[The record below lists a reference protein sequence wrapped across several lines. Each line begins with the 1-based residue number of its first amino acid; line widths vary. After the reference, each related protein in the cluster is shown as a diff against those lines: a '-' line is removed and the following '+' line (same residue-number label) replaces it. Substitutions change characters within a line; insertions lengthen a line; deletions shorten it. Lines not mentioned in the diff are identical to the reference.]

1 MHLFVPDL
9 NVWVTGLNCR
19 LPFPRGTVMDAK
31 VLGSINHDAMG
42 IERRP
47 SPAVGGD
54 VLFLKVVRFVGLN
67 VFHQN
72 GNVRVTVG
80 S

>member
-9 NVWVTGLNCR
+9 NIWVTGLDCR
-19 LPFPRGTVMDAK
+19 LPLSRSTVLDAK
-31 VLGSINHDAMG
+31 VLGSINHDALG

-47 SPAVGGD
+47 SSTVVGN
-54 VLFLKVVRFVGLN
+54 VLFLEVVRLVGLN

-72 GNVRVTVG
+72 GNIRVTVG

>member
-9 NVWVTGLNCR
+9 NIWVTGLDCR
-19 LPFPRGTVMDAK
+19 LPLSRVTVLDAK
-31 VLGSINHDAMG
+31 VLGSIDHDALG

-47 SPAVGGD
+47 SSTVGGTR
-54 VLFLKVVRFVGLN
+54 LFPEVVRFVRLN